1 MQGWKATLE
10 LGYDVR
16 HHRTQLVHRRHSG
29 PLAVQKSLHPEGAAC
44 HTVLLHPPG
53 GIAGGD
59 ELEIDMTVAPKA
71 HVLVTTP
78 GATKWYRSTGTA
90 ARQKITLRL
99 AEGGV
104 LEYLPQETLLFD
116 GARGANDLQ
125 VELARDSRYLG
136 WDITALGRPASAE
149 PFKAGHL
156 TQHCTI
162 THASQLLLC
171 ERLVIE
177 GGDPLLTSRL
187 GLQGHRVLGTLIAA
201 GSGLKRSWLYPLRAT
216 ACDGALCGLT
226 LLPDVLVARYLGD
239 TTEAARRWFETLWA
253 TLRPLWLDLPAC
265 PPRIWST

>member
-1 MQGWKATLE
+1 
-10 LGYDVR
+10 
-16 HHRTQLVHRRHSG
+16 
-29 PLAVQKSLHPEGAAC
+29 
-44 HTVLLHPPG
+44 
-53 GIAGGD
+53 
-59 ELEIDMTVAPKA
+59 MTVAPKA